1 MRAWPDSLRFPPAR
15 CWPPTASTSA
25 APARAGPP
33 TATCGPGAGRC
44 VAPAA
49 LQRRPRRSRPAAAG
63 AGDNARMI
71 PFPRSRRRPAPAPA
85 PLALALPFALALA
98 AAPAAAAPGGAVR
111 AVQGGAPEGAPVDAT
126 TLDRVVVD
134 ATRLRAV
141 PAFDAPA
148 STATVGLA
156 GDRATADA
164 DVAEVLRGIPGL
176 LARDRQNLAQDTQ
189 LSIRGFGARATFGVR
204 GLRLYADGIPAS
216 MPDGQ
221 GQLSHF
227 SLAGADRIEVLRGP
241 FSALHGNSSGGVV
254 SLH

>member
-1 MRAWPDSLRFPPAR
+1 MRAWPDSLRFPRAR
-15 CWPPTASTSA
+15 CSTPTPSTTA

-33 TATCGPGAGRC
+33 TATCDPGAGRC

-49 LQRRPRRSRPAAAG
+49 LQRPPRRSRPAAAG

-98 AAPAAAAPGGAVR
+98 AAPAAAAPGGAAR
-111 AVQGGAPEGAPVDAT
+111 GAPVDAT

-134 ATRLRAV
+134 ATRVRAV
-141 PAFDAPA
+141 PAYDAPA
-148 STATVGLA
+148 STATGGLA

-227 SLAGADRIEVLRGP
+227 SLAGAERIEVLRGP
-241 FSALHGNSSGGVV
+241 FSALHGNSS
-254 SLH
+254 